1 MPLQELLIENIDEL
15 IHRIS
20 LEKLKLLLEL
30 QLVDEYESNRCAEH
44 IYYNIKKR
52 EKGIFIYN
60 IYNTKNSLSLELFVY
75 DGRIILL
82 ESDTLKITGKK
93 DVKSIIRSLNN
104 SCRITIYRASLP
116 TRRYVDEYVFGI
128 EIMDHNHVE
137 MFKIMDNLL
146 LSIIRGDLDI
156 VRKIADKL
164 YDHTKNKHFRIE
176 EELMVQT
183 KYDKYFKNDYRMH
196 ISWHKDFLKILED
209 IRDNAE
215 KEEYVKLMEN
225 LLMIFETYLGR
236 YLKNVDAKLAQ
247 YLKKVLSK

>member
-1 MPLQELLIENIDEL
+1 MLLQELLVENIDKL

-44 IYYNIKKR
+44 IYYDIKKR
-52 EKGIFIYN
+52 EKGIFVYN
-60 IYNTKNSLSLELFVY
+60 IKNSLSLELFVY

-82 ESDTLKITGKK
+82 ESDTLKITGKE

-104 SCRITIYRASLP
+104 PCRITIYRVSLP

-128 EIMDHNHVE
+128 EIMDHIHVE
-137 MFKIMDNLL
+137 MFRIMDNLL

-164 YDHTKNKHFRIE
+164 YDHTKNKHFKIE
-176 EELMVQT
+176 EELMIQT
-183 KYDKYFKNDYRMH
+183 RYNKYFKNDYRIH
-196 ISWHKDFLKILED
+196 ISWHKDFLRVLED
-209 IRDNAE
+209 VKDNAVKE
-215 KEEYVKLMEN
+215 KYVELIEN
-225 LLMIFETYLGR
+225 LLMIFETYFDR
-236 YLKNVDAKLAQ
+236 YLKDTDAKLAQ